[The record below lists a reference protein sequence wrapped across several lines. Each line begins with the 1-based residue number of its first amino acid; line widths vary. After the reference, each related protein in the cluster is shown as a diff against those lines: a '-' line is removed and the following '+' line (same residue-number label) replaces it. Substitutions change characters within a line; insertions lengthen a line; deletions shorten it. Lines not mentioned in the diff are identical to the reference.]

1 MAATPPIS
9 VMNLRR
15 TLPEMPRCEGR
26 GQEGGGEKQRSGAP
40 LDFGLGRTASSASTA
55 SSTYQPRHSSF
66 ATPAMP
72 KARCPS
78 GHSTPLNSP
87 PVCRRR
93 GHYET
98 TFKLWQDKGIKL
110 PPCFIIVCQNT
121 ATGRGL
127 DDQMVLTLERRGFI
141 RRKPRTARSSRVGSN
156 RPSRPA
162 RLPPCR

>member
-1 MAATPPIS
+1 MKRRASGFRAGKDRKLSLNSVIDLAATPFF
-9 VMNLRR
+9 LR
-15 TLPEMPRCEGR
+15 
-26 GQEGGGEKQRSGAP
+26 
-40 LDFGLGRTASSASTA
+40 DFGYAEGTLSPWALDPLKGPTRLQTALQAL
-55 SSTYQPRHSSF
+55 Y
-66 ATPAMP
+66 
-72 KARCPS
+72 
-78 GHSTPLNSP
+78 
-87 PVCRRR
+87 

-127 DDQMVLTLERRGFI
+127 DG
-141 RRKPRTARSSRVGSN
+141 RVGSN